1 MWLCIVGLYDHPA
14 KVYKAGKTGRM
25 SITDEE
31 FTEPAIKIY
40 IIHNSVIFFND
51 KQRAQHG
58 L

>member
-1 MWLCIVGLYDHPA
+1 MWLCIVVLYDHPA
-14 KVYKAGKTGRM
+14 KVSAGKTGRM

-40 IIHNSVIFFND
+40 IIHNSVISFND

>member
-14 KVYKAGKTGRM
+14 ETFAGKTGRM
-25 SITDEE
+25 SITGEE
-31 FTEPAIKIY
+31 TTKPTIKIY
-40 IIHNSVIFFND
+40 IIHNSVISFND